1 MGDIRPHLDPLQEG
15 DSGGRDEQITL
26 FCEQDKMNIRKIR
39 YDKQEVIMKTTMGKR
54 RFGPALCCLFGVL
67 ALALL
72 GLTEARAAFES
83 ESSCGAVFHNSTTC
97 RGAFNPTVNTKIQ
110 LPPNGILDYT
120 TVTIPAGVTVTFGK
134 NAANTPVII
143 RTSGDVVIN
152 GAIDVSAMTS
162 PTSSGTSGDGNF
174 GDDGQP
180 GTGGP
185 GGFDGGMGGRS
196 PLFGGA
202 TYLYGGAGK
211 GPGGGGAGGQG
222 YPGWVNVGAGGG
234 GGGFGSAGAGGSWGG
249 AGGATY
255 GQSTLLPLIGG
266 SGGGGGGAGSSFN
279 GAGGGGGGGAI
290 MIASSGT
297 ITMGNGAGGSG
308 RIYANGGGGG
318 ASDGTN
324 CGGGGGGG
332 SGGAIRIVA
341 ERLVRNYDGYLQAI
355 GAGGGGG
362 CSSGGGGGGTGI
374 TRVEAN
380 NLTGW
385 TSGNSNPGYTFG
397 LPGHVLV
404 PNNPT
409 LRIVSVTAG
418 PTTLAVP
425 ASPTGNA
432 DVTFPTGTTTATVN
446 LAATGIPT
454 GSTADIHIIPTSGAV
469 RDKKLSSAF
478 SAPDANGVSTATATV
493 TLSPGNNVLQAAV
506 TYTVTEVIAMSLP
519 KFDGEYVAK
528 IRVEGGM
535 DGKSRVTYITASG
548 KEYPADGSVKKTG

>member
-1 MGDIRPHLDPLQEG
+1 
-15 DSGGRDEQITL
+15 
-26 FCEQDKMNIRKIR
+26 
-39 YDKQEVIMKTTMGKR
+39 MKTTIRKR
-54 RFGPALCCLFGVL
+54 RTVPALWCLFGVL
-67 ALALL
+67 ALTLL

-97 RGAFNPTVNTKIQ
+97 QGAFTPTVNTKVQ

-120 TVTIPAGVTVTFGK
+120 TVNIPAGVTVTFGR

-152 GAIDVSAMTS
+152 GTINVSAMTS
-162 PTSSGTSGDGNF
+162 PTNSGTAGDGNF
-174 GDDGQP
+174 GDDGLP

-202 TYLYGGAGK
+202 TYQYGGAGK
-211 GPGGGGAGGQG
+211 GPGGGQAGGQG
-222 YPGWVNVGAGGG
+222 HYSWVNIGAGGG
-234 GGGFGSAGAGGSWGG
+234 GGGYGSGGGAGSYGG

-255 GQSTLLPLIGG
+255 GQATLLPLIGG

-279 GAGGGGGGGAI
+279 GAGGGGGGGSI

-297 ITMGNGAGGSG
+297 ITMGNGAYLTG
-308 RIYANGGGGG
+308 RIFANGGAGGG
-318 ASDGTN
+318 TAGTN

-332 SGGAIRIVA
+332 SGGAIRLVA
-341 ERLVRNYDGYLQAI
+341 ERLVRNYDAYLQAV
-355 GAGGGGG
+355 GAAGGGG
-362 CSSGGGGGGTGI
+362 CTSGGGNGGIGI

-380 NLTGW
+380 SLTGW
-385 TSGNSNPGYTFG
+385 AVGNSDPGYTFG
-397 LPGHVLV
+397 LPGHVFV

-418 PTTLAVP
+418 TSTLAVP

-432 DVTFPTGTTTATVN
+432 DVTFPTGTTAATVN
-446 LAATGIPT
+446 LEATGIPT
-454 GSTADIHIIPTSGAV
+454 GSTADIHVMPTSGAV